1 MSSESDS
8 EDEEIWNE
16 DKSGMNE
23 EYLLFKKIRN
33 KDMIVA
39 KSFSQPN
46 VIKSKDGTWHL
57 TYKIINLLE
66 FFMF

>member
-33 KDMIVA
+33 KDKIVA

-57 TYKIINLLE
+57 TYK
-66 FFMF
+66 